1 MDDETAASTG
11 ARQGESYKMFPAK
24 PEWLRKRLPVGASVQ
39 AMEGNLE
46 QNRLH
51 TICQEACCPN
61 QGECFSKGVATF
73 LIMGNVCTR
82 NCRFCAVYSGTP
94 AALDADEPLRLAEEV
109 KRLGLRFVV
118 VTSVTRDDL
127 ADGGAGHFAR
137 VIEVMRRECPGV
149 GIEVLIPDLQ
159 GSRPALKTVV
169 DAAPE
174 VLNHNVET
182 VPRLYA
188 SVRPQADYRRS
199 LEVLREAKAL
209 NPSLTTK
216 SGLMVGLGETREEVL
231 EVMVDL
237 RSASCDVI
245 TIGQYLS
252 PSAGHHP
259 VVEYVHPEIFEKY
272 RRDALRLGFRDAA
285 SSPFVRSS
293 YMAEKYYRQ
302 REQGPG

>member
-1 MDDETAASTG
+1 MTP
-11 ARQGESYKMFPAK
+11 AR
-24 PEWLRKRLPVGASVQ
+24 PEWLRKRLPVGTAVQ
-39 AMEGNLE
+39 LMEGNLE
-46 QNRLH
+46 HNRLH

-73 LIMGNVCTR
+73 LVMGNVCTR
-82 NCRFCAVYSGTP
+82 NCRFCAVDSGTP
-94 AALDADEPLRLAEEV
+94 GPLDADEPLRLAEEV

-127 ADGGAGHFAR
+127 PDGGAGHFAR

-149 GIEVLIPDLQ
+149 GIEVLIPDFL
-159 GSRPALKTVV
+159 GSRSDLKTVA

-182 VPRLYA
+182 IPRLYP

-199 LEVLREAKAL
+199 LELIREAKAL

-237 RSASCDVI
+237 RAATCDVI

-252 PSAGHHP
+252 PSAAHHP
-259 VVEYVHPEIFEKY
+259 VVEYVNPEIFEKY
-272 RRDALRLGFRDAA
+272 RRDALRLGFRHAA

-293 YMAEKYYRQ
+293 YMAEKYYR
-302 REQGPG
+302 RK

>member
-1 MDDETAASTG
+1 MI
-11 ARQGESYKMFPAK
+11 PAK
-24 PEWLRKRLPVGASVQ
+24 PEWLRKRLPVGAAVQ

-46 QNRLH
+46 NNRLH

-82 NCRFCAVYSGTP
+82 NCRFCAVESGTP
-94 AALDADEPLRLAEEV
+94 SALDVNEPMRLADEV

-127 ADGGAGHFAR
+127 PDGGAGHFAR
-137 VIEVMRRECPGV
+137 VIEVMHRECPSV
-149 GIEVLIPDLQ
+149 GIEVLILDFQ
-159 GSRPALKTVV
+159 GSRPALKAVV

-188 SVRPQADYRRS
+188 SVRPQAAYSRS
-199 LEVLREAKAL
+199 IEVLREAKAL
-209 NPSLTTK
+209 DPSLTTK

-231 EVMVDL
+231 KVMVDL

-252 PSAGHHP
+252 PSACHHP
-259 VVEYVHPEIFEKY
+259 VVEYVRPEIFEKY
-272 RRDALRLGFRDAA
+272 HRDAMRLGFRDAA
-285 SSPFVRSS
+285 SGPFVRSS
-293 YMAEKYYRQ
+293 YMAEKYYRKT
-302 REQGPG
+302 

>member
-1 MDDETAASTG
+1 MDDETG

-24 PEWLRKRLPVGASVQ
+24 PEWLRKRLPVGAAVQ

-82 NCRFCAVYSGTP
+82 NCRFCAVDSGTP
-94 AALDADEPLRLAEEV
+94 LELDANEPLRLAEEV

-127 ADGGAGHFAR
+127 PDGGAEHFAR
-137 VIEVMRRECPGV
+137 VIEVMRSECPGV

-237 RSASCDVI
+237 RSALCDVI

-293 YMAEKYYRQ
+293 YMAEKYYKK
-302 REQGPG
+302 PGTRGEG

>member
-1 MDDETAASTG
+1 MT
-11 ARQGESYKMFPAK
+11 PVK
-24 PEWLRKRLPVGASVQ
+24 PDWLRKRLPVGAGVQ
-39 AMEGNLE
+39 EMEGNLE

-61 QGECFSKGVATF
+61 QGECFSRGVATF
-73 LIMGNVCTR
+73 LILGKVCTR
-82 NCRFCAVYSGTP
+82 NCRFCAVDSGTP
-94 AALDADEPLRLAEEV
+94 GPLDAGEPLRLAGEV

-118 VTSVTRDDL
+118 ITSVTRDDL
-127 ADGGAGHFAR
+127 PDGGAGHFAR
-137 VIEVMRRECPGV
+137 IIEVLRSECPGV
-149 GIEVLIPDLQ
+149 GIEVLIPDFQ
-159 GSRPALKTVV
+159 GSNSALKTVA
-169 DAAPE
+169 DASPE

-182 VPRLYA
+182 VPRLYP

-199 LEVLREAKAL
+199 LGLLRQARAL

-237 RSASCDVI
+237 RAASCDVL

-252 PSAGHHP
+252 PSPSHHP
-259 VVEYVHPEIFEKY
+259 VVEYVKPEMFEKY

-293 YMAEKYYRQ
+293 YMAETYYRP
-302 REQGPG
+302 REQGPGVNVQE

>member
-1 MDDETAASTG
+1 MISE
-11 ARQGESYKMFPAK
+11 K
-24 PEWLRKRLPVGASVQ
+24 PEWLRKKLPTGAAVQ
-39 AMEGNLE
+39 LMEGNLE
-46 QNRLH
+46 QNLLH

-73 LIMGNVCTR
+73 LIMGNICTR
-82 NCRFCAVYSGTP
+82 NCRFCAVGSGIP
-94 AALDADEPLRLAEEV
+94 AALDAEEPKRLADEV

-127 ADGGAGHFAR
+127 SDGGAGHFAR
-137 VIEVMRRECPGV
+137 VVEVMRRECPGM
-149 GIEVLIPDLQ
+149 GIEVLIPDFQ
-159 GSRPALKTVV
+159 GSRLALKTVV

-188 SVRPQADYRRS
+188 PVRPHADYWRS
-199 LEVLREAKAL
+199 IEVLQEAKTL

-216 SGLMVGLGETREEVL
+216 SGFMVGLGETHEEVL
-231 EVMVDL
+231 KVMVDL

-252 PSAGHHP
+252 PSARHHP
-259 VVEYVHPEIFEKY
+259 VVEYIHPEIFEKY
-272 RRDALRLGFRDAA
+272 RRDAMRFGFREVA

-293 YMAEKYYRQ
+293 YMAEEHYKKPES
-302 REQGPG
+302 RELIY

>member
-1 MDDETAASTG
+1 MI
-11 ARQGESYKMFPAK
+11 PAK
-24 PEWLRKRLPVGASVQ
+24 PEWLRKRLPVGAAVQ
-39 AMEGNLE
+39 LMEGNLE
-46 QNRLH
+46 HNRLH

-82 NCRFCAVYSGTP
+82 SCRFCAVDSGTP
-94 AALDADEPLRLAEEV
+94 SALDADEPLRLAEEV

-118 VTSVTRDDL
+118 ITSVTRDDL
-127 ADGGAGHFAR
+127 TDGGAGHFAR
-137 VIEVMRRECPGV
+137 VIEVMRQECPGV
-149 GIEVLIPDLQ
+149 GIEILIPDFQ
-159 GSRPALKTVV
+159 GSRPALQTVIG
-169 DAAPE
+169 AAPE
-174 VLNHNVET
+174 VLNHNIET

-188 SVRPQADYRRS
+188 SVRPQAAYGRS
-199 LEVLREAKAL
+199 IELLREAKAL
-209 NPSLTTK
+209 DPTLTTK

-259 VVEYVHPEIFEKY
+259 VVEYVNPEIFEKY

-302 REQGPG
+302 REKGPG